1 MKKKTIPKIIR
12 IILLTFFLIFAL
24 FPLYWIILTSLK
36 PTYELYTFPIK
47 YWTINPTFYGYKKL
61 FEFVNFKQYFSNS
74 IFVSFLASFIST
86 IFAMLSGYILSR
98 KEFKGRYVIILF
110 LFFSQM
116 IPSYLIM
123 VPQYVMFSNFHL
135 INKLIS
141 IVIVYSG
148 FGAAFSTIMA
158 RGFFDRIPKS
168 IEEAALIDGC
178 NEIQSLFKITIPL
191 MLPGLSAILS
201 FSFVNNWNELF
212 TAVMFL
218 NTSNKYTVPVGL
230 YSIVSKAGVQWNVLA
245 AGIVVALL
253 PTIIV
258 FAAAQKYIIAGLT
271 QGSLKD

>member
-1 MKKKTIPKIIR
+1 MKKKFLPKFIR
-12 IILLTFFLIFAL
+12 IILLSMFFIFAI

-36 PTYELYTFPIK
+36 PTQEIYSFPIK
-47 YWTINPTFYGYKKL
+47 YWTNNPTLLGYKRL
-61 FEFVNFKQYFSNS
+61 FEFVNFKRYFVNS
-74 IFVSFLASFIST
+74 IFVSLGASFVST

-98 KEFKGRYVIILF
+98 KEFKWKYPIILF

-116 IPSYLIM
+116 IPTYLIM
-123 VPQYVMFSNFHL
+123 VPQYTMFSNLNL

-141 IVIVYSG
+141 LVIIYSG

-158 RGFFDRIPKS
+158 KGFFDRIPKS

-218 NTSNKYTVPVGL
+218 NTSDKYTVPVGL

-245 AGIVVALL
+245 AGIVIALL

-258 FAAAQKYIIAGLT
+258 FSISQKYIIAGLT

>member
-1 MKKKTIPKIIR
+1 MKKKIFPKVIR
-12 IILLTFFLIFAL
+12 IILLSMFFIFAI

-36 PTYELYTFPIK
+36 PTQEIYSFPIK
-47 YWTINPTFYGYKKL
+47 YWTNNPTLYGYKRL
-61 FEFVNFKQYFSNS
+61 FEFVNFKRYFVNS
-74 IFVSFLASFIST
+74 IFVSLGASFVST

-98 KEFKGRYVIILF
+98 KEFKWNYPIILF

-116 IPSYLIM
+116 IPTYLIM
-123 VPQYVMFSNFHL
+123 VPQYTMFSNLNL

-141 IVIVYSG
+141 LVIIYSG

-158 RGFFDRIPKS
+158 KGFFDRIPKS

-218 NTSNKYTVPVGL
+218 NTSDKYTVPVGL

-245 AGIVVALL
+245 AGIVIALL

-258 FAAAQKYIIAGLT
+258 FAISQKYIIAGLT

>member
-1 MKKKTIPKIIR
+1 MKKKIFPKVIR
-12 IILLTFFLIFAL
+12 IILLSMFFVFAI

-36 PTYELYTFPIK
+36 PTQEIYSFPIR
-47 YWTINPTFYGYKKL
+47 YWTNNPTFFGYKRL
-61 FEFVNFKQYFSNS
+61 FEFVNFKRYFVNS
-74 IFVSFLASFIST
+74 IFVSIGASFVST

-98 KEFKGRYVIILF
+98 KEFKWKYPIILF

-116 IPSYLIM
+116 IPTYLIM
-123 VPQYVMFSNFHL
+123 VPQYTMFSNLNL

-141 IVIVYSG
+141 LVIIYSG

-158 RGFFDRIPKS
+158 KGFFDRIPKS

-218 NTSNKYTVPVGL
+218 NTSDKYTVPVGL

-245 AGIVVALL
+245 AGIVIALL

-258 FAAAQKYIIAGLT
+258 FAISQKYIIAGLT

>member
-1 MKKKTIPKIIR
+1 MKKKFFPKVIR
-12 IILLTFFLIFAL
+12 IILLSMFFIFAI
-24 FPLYWIILTSLK
+24 FPLYWIVITSLK
-36 PTYELYTFPIK
+36 PTQEIYSFPVR
-47 YWTINPTFYGYKKL
+47 YWTNNPTLFGYKRL
-61 FEFVNFKQYFSNS
+61 FEFVNFKRYFVNS
-74 IFVSFLASFIST
+74 IFVSIGASFVST

-98 KEFKGRYVIILF
+98 KEFKWKYPIILF

-116 IPSYLIM
+116 IPTYLIM
-123 VPQYVMFSNFHL
+123 VPQYTMFSNLNL

-141 IVIVYSG
+141 LVIIYSG

-158 RGFFDRIPKS
+158 KGFFDRIPKS

-218 NTSNKYTVPVGL
+218 NTSDKYTVPVGL
-230 YSIVSKAGVQWNVLA
+230 YSIVSKAGVQWNVLG
-245 AGIVVALL
+245 AGIVIALL

-258 FAAAQKYIIAGLT
+258 FAISQKYIIAGLT

>member
-1 MKKKTIPKIIR
+1 MKKKNIWQIFR
-12 IILLTFFLIFAL
+12 FVLLALFLVFAI
-24 FPLYWIILTSLK
+24 FPLYWIILTSFK
-36 PTYELYTFPIK
+36 PVYELYTFPIK
-47 YWTINPTFYGYKKL
+47 YWTNNPSLYGYRKL
-61 FEFVNFKQYFSNS
+61 FEFVNFKQYFANS
-74 IFVSFLASFIST
+74 IIVSLSASFVST
-86 IFAMLSGYILSR
+86 IFAMLSGYVLSR
-98 KEFKGRYVIILF
+98 KEFKWRYIVVLY

-123 VPQYVMFSNFHL
+123 VPQYVMFSKLHL

-141 IVIVYSG
+141 IIIVYSG

-158 RGFFDRIPKS
+158 KGFFDRIPKS

-218 NTSNKYTVPVGL
+218 NTSDKYTVPVGL
-230 YSIVSKAGVQWNVLA
+230 YSIVSKAGIQWNVLS
-245 AGIVVALL
+245 AGIVIALL

-258 FAAAQKYIIAGLT
+258 FSISQKYIISGLT

>member
-1 MKKKTIPKIIR
+1 MKKKFFPKFIR
-12 IILLTFFLIFAL
+12 IILLSMFFIFAI

-36 PTYELYTFPIK
+36 PTQEIYSFPIK
-47 YWTINPTFYGYKKL
+47 YWTNNPTLLGYKRL
-61 FEFVNFKQYFSNS
+61 FEFVNFKRYFVNS
-74 IFVSFLASFIST
+74 IFVSLGASFVST

-98 KEFKGRYVIILF
+98 KEFKWKYPIILF

-116 IPSYLIM
+116 IPTYLIM
-123 VPQYVMFSNFHL
+123 VPQYTMFSNLNL

-141 IVIVYSG
+141 LVIIYSG

-158 RGFFDRIPKS
+158 KGFFDRIPKS

-218 NTSNKYTVPVGL
+218 NTSDKYTVPVGL

-245 AGIVVALL
+245 AGIVIALL

-258 FAAAQKYIIAGLT
+258 FSISQKYIIAGLT

>member
-1 MKKKTIPKIIR
+1 MKKKTFKSIIR
-12 IILLTFFLIFAL
+12 IILLIIFFVFAI

-36 PTYELYTFPIK
+36 PTHELYSFPIR
-47 YWTINPTFYGYKKL
+47 YWTNNPSLYGYKKL
-61 FEFVNFKQYFSNS
+61 FEFVNFQRYFLNS
-74 IFVSFLASFIST
+74 IIVSLSASFVST

-98 KEFKGRYVIILF
+98 GEFKWKYPIILF

-116 IPSYLIM
+116 IPTYLIM
-123 VPQYVMFSNFHL
+123 VPQYTMFLKLNL
-135 INKLIS
+135 INKLASLI
-141 IVIVYSG
+141 IIYSG

-158 RGFFDRIPKS
+158 KGFFDRIPRS

-178 NEIQSLFKITIPL
+178 NEVQSLFKITLPL
-191 MLPGLSAILS
+191 MVPGLSAILS

-218 NTSNKYTVPVGL
+218 NTSDKYTVPVGL

-245 AGIVVALL
+245 AGIVIALL

-258 FAAAQKYIIAGLT
+258 FAFAQKYIISGLT

>member
-1 MKKKTIPKIIR
+1 MKKKILPKVMR
-12 IILLTFFLIFAL
+12 IILLSMFFIFAT

-36 PTYELYTFPIK
+36 PTQEIYSFPIR
-47 YWTINPTFYGYKKL
+47 YWTNNPTLFGYKRL
-61 FEFVNFKQYFSNS
+61 FEFVNFKRYFVNS
-74 IFVSFLASFIST
+74 IFVSLGASFVST

-98 KEFKGRYVIILF
+98 KEFKLKYPIILF

-116 IPSYLIM
+116 IPTYLIM
-123 VPQYVMFSNFHL
+123 VPQYTMFSNLNL

-141 IVIVYSG
+141 LVIIYSG

-158 RGFFDRIPKS
+158 KGFFDRIPKS

-218 NTSNKYTVPVGL
+218 NTSDKYTVPVGL

-245 AGIVVALL
+245 AGIVIALL

-258 FAAAQKYIIAGLT
+258 FTISQKYIIAGLT

>member
-1 MKKKTIPKIIR
+1 MKKKIFPKVIR
-12 IILLTFFLIFAL
+12 IILLSMFFVFAI
-24 FPLYWIILTSLK
+24 FPLYWIVITSLK
-36 PTYELYTFPIK
+36 PTQEIYSFPVR
-47 YWTINPTFYGYKKL
+47 YWTNNPTFFGYKRL
-61 FEFVNFKQYFSNS
+61 FEFVNFKRYFVNS
-74 IFVSFLASFIST
+74 IFVSIGASFVST

-98 KEFKGRYVIILF
+98 KEFKWKYPIILF

-116 IPSYLIM
+116 IPTYLIM
-123 VPQYVMFSNFHL
+123 VPQYTMFSELNL

-141 IVIVYSG
+141 LIIIYSG

-158 RGFFDRIPKS
+158 KGFFDRIPKS

-218 NTSNKYTVPVGL
+218 NTSDKYTVPVGL

-245 AGIVVALL
+245 AGIVIALL

-258 FAAAQKYIIAGLT
+258 FAISQKYIIAGLT
-271 QGSLKD
+271 QGGLKD

>member
-1 MKKKTIPKIIR
+1 MKKKILPKFIR
-12 IILLTFFLIFAL
+12 IILLSMFFIFAS

-36 PTYELYTFPIK
+36 PPQEIYSFPIR
-47 YWTINPTFYGYKKL
+47 YWTNNPTLLGYKRL
-61 FEFVNFKQYFSNS
+61 FEFVNFKRYFVNS
-74 IFVSFLASFIST
+74 IFVSLGASFVST

-98 KEFKGRYVIILF
+98 KEFKWKYPIILF

-116 IPSYLIM
+116 IPTYLIM
-123 VPQYVMFSNFHL
+123 VPQYTMFSNLNL

-141 IVIVYSG
+141 LVIIYSG

-158 RGFFDRIPKS
+158 KGFFDRIPKS

-218 NTSNKYTVPVGL
+218 NTSDKYTVPVGL

-245 AGIVVALL
+245 AGIVIALL

-258 FAAAQKYIIAGLT
+258 FSISQKYIIAGLT

>member
-1 MKKKTIPKIIR
+1 
-12 IILLTFFLIFAL
+12 
-24 FPLYWIILTSLK
+24 
-36 PTYELYTFPIK
+36 
-47 YWTINPTFYGYKKL
+47 
-61 FEFVNFKQYFSNS
+61 VNS
-74 IFVSFLASFIST
+74 IFVSLGASFVST

-98 KEFKGRYVIILF
+98 KEFKLKYPIILF

-116 IPSYLIM
+116 IPTYLIM
-123 VPQYVMFSNFHL
+123 VPQYTMFSNLNL

-141 IVIVYSG
+141 LVIIYSG

-158 RGFFDRIPKS
+158 KGFFDRIPKS

-218 NTSNKYTVPVGL
+218 NTSDKYTVPVGL

-245 AGIVVALL
+245 AGIVIALL

-258 FAAAQKYIIAGLT
+258 FTISQKYIIAGLT

>member
-1 MKKKTIPKIIR
+1 MKKKFFPKVIR
-12 IILLTFFLIFAL
+12 IILLSMFFIFAI
-24 FPLYWIILTSLK
+24 FPLYWIVITSLK
-36 PTYELYTFPIK
+36 PTQEIYSFPIK
-47 YWTINPTFYGYKKL
+47 YWTNNPTLFGYKRL
-61 FEFVNFKQYFSNS
+61 FEFVNFKRYFVNS
-74 IFVSFLASFIST
+74 IFVSLGASFAST

-98 KEFKGRYVIILF
+98 KEFKWKYSIILF

-116 IPSYLIM
+116 IPTYLIM
-123 VPQYVMFSNFHL
+123 VPQYTMFSNLNL

-141 IVIVYSG
+141 LVIIYSG

-158 RGFFDRIPKS
+158 KGFFDRIPKS

-218 NTSNKYTVPVGL
+218 NTSDKYTVPVGL
-230 YSIVSKAGVQWNVLA
+230 YSIVSKAGVQWNVLG
-245 AGIVVALL
+245 AGIVIALL

-258 FAAAQKYIIAGLT
+258 FAISQKYIIAGLT

>member
-1 MKKKTIPKIIR
+1 MKKKTLPKIIR
-12 IILLTFFLIFAL
+12 ITLLSFFLIFAL

-47 YWTINPTFYGYKKL
+47 YWTGNPTFYGYKKL
-61 FEFVNFKQYFSNS
+61 FEFVNFKQYFLNS
-74 IFVSFLASFIST
+74 IIVSLFASIIST
-86 IFAMLSGYILSR
+86 LFAMLSGYILSR
-98 KEFKGRYVIILF
+98 KEFRWRYPVILF

-158 RGFFDRIPKS
+158 KGFFDRIPKS

-178 NEIQSLFKITIPL
+178 NEIQSLFKITVPL
-191 MLPGLSAILS
+191 LLPGLSAILS

-218 NTSNKYTVPVGL
+218 NTSDKYTVPVGL
-230 YSIVSKAGVQWNVLA
+230 YSIISKAGIQWNVLA
-245 AGIVVALL
+245 AGIVIALL

-258 FAAAQKYIIAGLT
+258 FAIAQKYIIAGLT

>member
-1 MKKKTIPKIIR
+1 MKKKIFPKVIR
-12 IILLTFFLIFAL
+12 IILLSMFFVFAI
-24 FPLYWIILTSLK
+24 FPLYWIVITSLK
-36 PTYELYTFPIK
+36 PTQEIYSFPVR
-47 YWTINPTFYGYKKL
+47 YWTNNPTFFGYKRL
-61 FEFVNFKQYFSNS
+61 FEFVNFKRYFVNS
-74 IFVSFLASFIST
+74 IFVSIGASFVST

-98 KEFKGRYVIILF
+98 KEFKWKYPIILF

-116 IPSYLIM
+116 IPTYLIM
-123 VPQYVMFSNFHL
+123 VPQYTMFSNLNL

-141 IVIVYSG
+141 LVIIYSG

-158 RGFFDRIPKS
+158 KGFFDRIPKS

-218 NTSNKYTVPVGL
+218 NTSDKYTVPVGL

-245 AGIVVALL
+245 AGIVIALL

-258 FAAAQKYIIAGLT
+258 FAISQKYIIAGLT

>member
-1 MKKKTIPKIIR
+1 MKKKILPKVIR
-12 IILLTFFLIFAL
+12 IILLSMFFIFAI

-36 PTYELYTFPIK
+36 PTQEIYSFPIK
-47 YWTINPTFYGYKKL
+47 YWTNNPTLFGYKRL
-61 FEFVNFKQYFSNS
+61 FEFVNFKRYFVNS
-74 IFVSFLASFIST
+74 IFVSLGASFVST
-86 IFAMLSGYILSR
+86 IFAMLSGYVLSR
-98 KEFKGRYVIILF
+98 KEFKWKYPIILF

-116 IPSYLIM
+116 IPTYLIM
-123 VPQYVMFSNFHL
+123 VPQYTMFSNLNL

-141 IVIVYSG
+141 LVIIYSG

-158 RGFFDRIPKS
+158 KGFFDRIPKS

-218 NTSNKYTVPVGL
+218 NTSDKYTVPVGL

-245 AGIVVALL
+245 AGIVIALL

-258 FAAAQKYIIAGLT
+258 FAISQKYIIAGLT

>member
-1 MKKKTIPKIIR
+1 MKKKIFPKVIR
-12 IILLTFFLIFAL
+12 IILLSMFFVFAI
-24 FPLYWIILTSLK
+24 FPLYWIVITSLK
-36 PTYELYTFPIK
+36 PTQEIYSFPVR
-47 YWTINPTFYGYKKL
+47 YWTNNPTFFGYKRL
-61 FEFVNFKQYFSNS
+61 FEFVNFKRYFVNS
-74 IFVSFLASFIST
+74 IFVSIGASFVST

-98 KEFKGRYVIILF
+98 KEFKWKYPIILF

-116 IPSYLIM
+116 IPTYLIM
-123 VPQYVMFSNFHL
+123 VPQYTMFSKLNL
-135 INKLIS
+135 INKLTSLI
-141 IVIVYSG
+141 IIYSG

-158 RGFFDRIPKS
+158 KGFFDRIPKS

-218 NTSNKYTVPVGL
+218 NTSDKYTVPVGL

-245 AGIVVALL
+245 AGIVIALL

-258 FAAAQKYIIAGLT
+258 FAISQKYIIAGLT

>member
-1 MKKKTIPKIIR
+1 MKKKTLPKIIR
-12 IILLTFFLIFAL
+12 ITLLSFFLIFAL

-47 YWTINPTFYGYKKL
+47 YWTGNPTFYGYKKL
-61 FEFVNFKQYFSNS
+61 FEFVNFKQYFLNS
-74 IFVSFLASFIST
+74 IIVSLFASIIST
-86 IFAMLSGYILSR
+86 LFAMLSGYILSR
-98 KEFKGRYVIILF
+98 KEFRWRYPVILF

-158 RGFFDRIPKS
+158 KGFFDRIPKS

-178 NEIQSLFKITIPL
+178 NEVQSLFKITVPL
-191 MLPGLSAILS
+191 LLPGLSAILS

-218 NTSNKYTVPVGL
+218 NTSDKYTVPVGL
-230 YSIVSKAGVQWNVLA
+230 YSIISKAGIQWNVLA
-245 AGIVVALL
+245 AGIVIALL

-258 FAAAQKYIIAGLT
+258 FAIAQKYIIAGLT

>member
-1 MKKKTIPKIIR
+1 MKKKTIWQIVR
-12 IILLTFFLIFAL
+12 FILLALFLLFAI
-24 FPLYWIILTSLK
+24 FPLYWIILTSFK
-36 PTYELYTFPIK
+36 PVYELYTFPIK
-47 YWTINPTFYGYKKL
+47 YWTNHPSLYGYKKL
-61 FEFVNFKQYFSNS
+61 FEFVNFKQYFANS
-74 IFVSFLASFIST
+74 IFVSFIAAFIST

-98 KEFKGRYVIILF
+98 KEFKWRYIVILY

-123 VPQYVMFSNFHL
+123 VPQYIMFSKFNL

-141 IVIVYSG
+141 IIIVYSG

-158 RGFFDRIPKS
+158 KGFFDRIPKS

-178 NEIQSLFKITIPL
+178 NEIQSLFKITVPL

-218 NTSNKYTVPVGL
+218 NTADKYTVPVGL
-230 YSIVSKAGVQWNVLA
+230 YSIVSKAGIQWNVLS
-245 AGIVVALL
+245 AGIVIALL

-258 FAAAQKYIIAGLT
+258 FSIAQKYIISGLT

>member
-1 MKKKTIPKIIR
+1 VKKKVFPKVIR
-12 IILLTFFLIFAL
+12 IILLSMFFIFAI

-36 PTYELYTFPIK
+36 PTQEIYSFPIK
-47 YWTINPTFYGYKKL
+47 YWTNNPTLFGYKRL
-61 FEFVNFKQYFSNS
+61 FEFVNFKRYFVNS
-74 IFVSFLASFIST
+74 IFVSIGASFVST
-86 IFAMLSGYILSR
+86 IFAMLSGYIISR
-98 KEFKGRYVIILF
+98 KEFRWKYPIILF

-116 IPSYLIM
+116 IPTYLIM
-123 VPQYVMFSNFHL
+123 VPQYTMFSNLNL

-141 IVIVYSG
+141 LIIIYSG

-158 RGFFDRIPKS
+158 KGFFDRIPKS

-218 NTSNKYTVPVGL
+218 NTSDKYTVPVGL

-245 AGIVVALL
+245 AGIVIALL

-258 FAAAQKYIIAGLT
+258 FAISQKYIIAGLT